1 MPTEFGRLAMPS
13 KNCPAD
19 EDLLVPFDI
28 EMTDEAVYA
37 YSAVQPDEVYA
48 RIGSLIDFL
57 AGHPYYG
64 EEYDPAYEAARPPID
79 CRVFFCARYGVYYH
93 VDEERRLITV
103 LAIENQRRNP
113 MNRFSL
119 IDD

>member
-1 MPTEFGRLAMPS
+1 MPS

-19 EDLLVPFDI
+19 EDLLVSFGI

-64 EEYDPAYEAARPPID
+64 RSTTRRMRRRAR
-79 CRVFFCARYGVYYH
+79 
-93 VDEERRLITV
+93 
-103 LAIENQRRNP
+103 Q
-113 MNRFSL
+113 
-119 IDD
+119 